1 MQRPDPPFL
10 LLVLLGPATIL
21 SGGEAPRKA
30 PVAKVIRLD
39 TGGKDYLPLLAGP
52 PETVTMR
59 SGLVV
64 LAPGKAVGKHS
75 TGQHEEILVV
85 LAGTGEMRI
94 TGESSLPVVAGTAVY
109 CPSGREHD
117 VLNTG
122 QAELRYVYVVA
133 RASGRTRLVPRGR

>member
-1 MQRPDPPFL
+1 MQRPTSSFL
-10 LLVLLGPATIL
+10 LLALLGLAPAL
-21 SGGEAPRKA
+21 FGGESPRKV

-39 TGGKDYLPLLAGP
+39 AGGKDYLPLLGGP

-75 TGQHEEILVV
+75 TGKLEELLVV
-85 LAGTGEMRI
+85 LEGTGEMRI
-94 TGESSLPVVAGTAVY
+94 TGEASLPVVAGTAVY
-109 CPSGREHD
+109 CPPGREHD

-122 QAELRYVYVVA
+122 KAELRYVYVVA
-133 RASGRTRLVPRGR
+133 RAQP